1 MSKALILTRKQWEDA
16 LKKIKA
22 TNHPSIYLIRDRM
35 RTVLGFTPREHEE
48 WIIEP
53 NQPIIKGS
61 LGLPSSPLGIDLDL
75 DMLFSNS
82 GKTLRR
88 TVHLDFYDES
98 KKTMF
103 LLKYM

>member
-1 MSKALILTRKQWEDA
+1 MSKALILTHKQWEDA

-22 TNHPSIYLIRDRM
+22 TNHPSVYLLRDRM
-35 RTVLGFTPREHEE
+35 RAVLGFTTREHEE
-48 WIIEP
+48 WIVDKKPVTIV
-53 NQPIIKGS
+53 S
-61 LGLPSSPLGIDLDL
+61 LPSTPLGTDLDL
-75 DMLFSNS
+75 DMLFPNT

>member
-1 MSKALILTRKQWEDA
+1 MSKALILTHKQWEDA
-16 LKKIKA
+16 LKKIKS
-22 TNHPSIYLIRDRM
+22 TNPPSVYLIRDRM
-35 RTVLGFTPREHEE
+35 RDVLGFTTRDHEE
-48 WIIEP
+48 WIVTHADS
-53 NQPIIKGS
+53 KAVS
-61 LGLPSSPLGIDLDL
+61 LSSSPLGIDLDL
-75 DMLFSNS
+75 DMLFPHS

>member
-1 MSKALILTRKQWEDA
+1 MSKALVLTRKQWEDA

-22 TNHPSIYLIRDRM
+22 TNHPSVYLLRDRM

-48 WIIEP
+48 WIID
-53 NQPIIKGS
+53 QPAAKLAS
-61 LGLPSSPLGIDLDL
+61 LPSSPLGIDLDL
-75 DMLFSNS
+75 DMIFSNS